1 MIKTTPQDIAKYF
14 QESIAFDFKRE
25 SISSYHQIESDSDSF
40 YTLVDREAF
49 SALLND
55 SLGYDNQLKDIFL
68 DIFDSELGIHCFAN
82 KAAQNSPRAR
92 VTFFL
97 NKYQYHR
104 NDIAKVY
111 LAFNTWLEFFGC
123 GSIKPEWS
131 KCPFCGGALKAD
143 GSACSSRTCKKT
155 AAEFITVASELA
167 TLLANEQAGVA
178 TPTPV
183 YWSSI
188 KEGSE
193 FYTEY
198 KLQIENFKNT
208 RTHAQQLKEETKK
221 TAVIDSAIKEL
232 NSIGAQLV
240 LEVDKEIP
248 DFEGILKK
256 IAANPAIIEANKY
269 NDTAFSKKLTELKDK
284 VSKKRAEYESSLN
297 EKQKIQNVSKNVSEF
312 LSSITL
318 MEREMSAESLNF
330 ASLKTLFEKIDS
342 LHNKL
347 VTAKKS
353 GYSLG
358 NASVEGAI
366 KKYETDLRGA
376 VVAFVNK
383 REHEELIKSIQAQ
396 LITQVNLVLN
406 KFNGVRPS
414 DDKSGKI
421 AEIFNEKIETN
432 KHFDVYRSER
442 RTQYVEIT
450 NPIRVEL
457 SKLIQAENDAKIA
470 IFSKHCDEIIAD
482 VYASEA
488 SQMRS
493 STLTERAR
501 ELEVNEYYAS
511 IRGNG
516 DVKRMLDTVREKIA
530 LLSNDESIYAEQ
542 LARERRAKARKK
554 RRRKATF
561 ISLTILILLTV
572 SALFVG
578 ELGGYLPITMV
589 LSDTYEN
596 LNGTLSYD
604 EITLNGTFEDE
615 RNLVIPATTR
625 LKWTFKE
632 GKVTKIADNAFSKM
646 NAIES
651 VTLPSTVSVIGK
663 NAFASCPN
671 LKRVVL
677 LAAAPPTLYESAFT
691 NSDVTFYVPLENY
704 DAYVMDS
711 KWSRLSERIF
721 PYTGVDAK
729 SGTVILHLNDG
740 STETISQTYPLH
752 STLTSLPTPE
762 RYGHVFMGWYYL
774 ENGMKVDFDVENTVF
789 DESLKLYAAWEIGDY
804 TVSFDY
810 QGGTAS
816 EDKKVV
822 TYNEKYGE
830 LPVTERE
837 GYTFAGWFVNG
848 VLLTKDSIVDVSE
861 DITAVAKWNANIYT
875 TSFNYNG
882 GSVSTESKT
891 VTYDGTY
898 GELPVS
904 ERVGYV
910 FLGWYLGDDKVE
922 STTLMVSAE
931 DHTLVARWRPIQ
943 YKISYSLDGGELDG
957 SEVYYNYDEEIT
969 VATPKKDGYA
979 FVYWLLDGSAY
990 FAGEKVINLTA
1001 KDGAVLVFRAVWTA
1015 NVNTVVYDA
1024 HGGTGSMENTKI
1036 ATDASDHLSPC
1047 GFTRDGYTF
1056 KGWSTMPGGEVEY
1069 LDKAVYTMSYK
1080 ETNVLYAVWAPLAQK
1095 VVLHYE
1101 LDGEILAT
1109 EEIHGLTGETVVLGC
1124 KFERSGY
1131 GLSGWSTTAGGDYVY
1146 SKRAYFEL
1154 PAYTVVLYAL
1164 WEPNNNNLV
1173 FDRAGGTGSMESLQ
1187 LPTATTVTL
1196 PKSTF
1201 TKYGYTFKG
1210 WSTTRGGE
1218 VEYADGA
1225 EYTMGTDSGYT
1236 LYAVWEIEKYVI
1248 HYDLSGG
1255 TNNATNPSSYD
1266 VTSGQIV
1273 LGDPTREGYTFLGWY
1288 ADEAFS
1294 IPSSTIEAGSTGQTV
1309 FYAKWSANSNVIHFN
1324 ANGAEGTMNSITV
1337 ATDHTVTLPLNQFVK
1352 NGYTFIGWKK
1362 SADENEGA
1370 TYSNGASYLMGTESE
1385 YTLYAVWALN
1395 VYSINYE
1402 LGGGVQNSSNP
1413 ESYTVESNTITF
1425 LDPTRVGYTFLG
1437 WYSDISFTSP
1447 ITEILA
1453 GSTGT
1458 FTLYAK
1464 WQANQN
1470 ILYLDPNGA
1479 DENAQFV
1486 FVNTDEV
1493 ITLPDNPFV
1502 REGYTFIGWK
1512 LSTNPSEGASYSNNG
1527 IYQMGTNPTYTLY
1540 AVWSLDTYTIS
1551 YETGSGTNSS
1561 LNPSFYTVESGDIAL
1576 ADPTKAGY
1584 TFIGWYL
1591 DASFT
1596 KPVSAIANG
1605 STGNRTLYA
1614 KWQADINAIYFDAN
1628 GGVGA
1633 MVPATATTGSTVTLP
1648 ANTFYRDGYQF
1659 AGWSLAPGASSV
1671 YADQAAYSVGTQASV
1686 TLYAVWTQT
1695 KFTVQY
1701 NLDGGINSTAN
1712 PYGYNSEAATVILSE
1727 PTKTGNT
1734 FLGWYTDA
1742 EFVNEITEITKG
1754 STGDLVLYAKW
1765 AKNVYVV
1772 TFDYSGGTGSID
1784 SMNVTYSEAYGSL
1797 PEATRKGYTFLGWYL
1812 GETHVRDDST
1822 VILASNHTLVAKWSR
1837 NKWTV
1842 SFSADGGTGNISSKE
1857 ILYGDPYG
1865 TLPTLTKTGY
1875 TFGGWYYN
1883 GNQVTA
1889 DTLMQV
1895 DGNHILTPKWTAISY
1910 TVYFDYNGGSG
1921 STTSKTVT
1929 YGQQYGTLPTAT
1941 NVGYSYKWYYGSTVI
1956 TSSTVVTET
1965 VSHTLVAKWTPNNYI
1980 LYINENNVNVTVIRT
1995 DTNTEVS
2002 SGSSVPYNT
2011 PLKISFTT
2019 NSGYHDGWCDYSG
2032 QTITMPADNL
2042 TINSGATQDDNS
2054 CLAQGTQ
2061 ILLPGGKTI
2070 GIEYLRVGDAIMTYD
2085 HASGE
2090 LACSTV
2096 AFTFYV
2102 YKHVPILTLSFAN
2115 GTEIKVVNVGHGFF
2129 DVTLDEYVLICTDSV
2144 EGYVGHSFAFV
2155 DGDMSVSAT
2164 ELVGYSITYDKVG
2177 TYDIAS
2183 ANNLNHIANGMIA
2196 CSDTLVGVS
2205 NTFDFDGMVYD
2216 EEKMLFDIEEY
2227 GVYSY
2232 EEWSKYVTYEEF
2244 TDFNGQYFK
2253 IAIAKGLLTEEE
2265 LYCLIDDIRTLW
2277 R

>member
-1 MIKTTPQDIAKYF
+1 MIKNTPQDIAKYF
-14 QESIAFDFKRE
+14 RESITFDFKRE

-55 SLGYDNQLKDIFL
+55 SLGYDNQLKDVFL

-123 GSIKPEWS
+123 GTIKPEWS
-131 KCPFCGGALKAD
+131 KCPFCGSALKPD

-155 AAEFITVASELA
+155 AAEFVSVASELA
-167 TLLANEQAGVA
+167 NLLSNEQAGIA
-178 TPTPV
+178 TPTPA

-208 RTHAQQLKEETKK
+208 RNNAQLLKEETKK
-221 TAVIDSAIKEL
+221 TAIIDVAVKEL
-232 NSIGAQLV
+232 NSIAAQLV
-240 LEVDKEIP
+240 IEVDKEIP
-248 DFEGILKK
+248 DFDGILKK
-256 IAANPAIIEANKY
+256 IAANPAVVEANKY
-269 NDTAFSKKLTELKDK
+269 SDKTFSKKVSDLKDK
-284 VSKKRAEYESSLN
+284 VANKRAEYESSLN
-297 EKQKIQNVSKNVSEF
+297 EKQKIENVSKNVNDF
-312 LSSITL
+312 LSSVTL
-318 MEREMSAESLNF
+318 MEREMSSESLNF
-330 ASLKTLFEKIDS
+330 TALKALFEKIDT
-342 LHNKL
+342 LYNKL
-347 VTAKKS
+347 ITAKKS
-353 GYSLG
+353 GYKLG
-358 NASVEGAI
+358 NASIEEAI
-366 KKYETDLRGA
+366 KKYETDLRGE

-421 AEIFNEKIETN
+421 AEFFNEKIETN
-432 KHFDVYRSER
+432 KYFDAYRLER

-450 NPIRVEL
+450 NPVRVEL

-470 IFSKHCDEIIAD
+470 TFSKHCEEIIND
-482 VYASEA
+482 VYTSEA

-493 STLTERAR
+493 STFISRVD
-501 ELEVNEYYAS
+501 ELEVDEYYAS

-516 DVKRMLDTVREKIA
+516 DVKRMLDTVREKIS
-530 LLSNDESIYAEQ
+530 LLSNDESIYAEG

-554 RRRKATF
+554 RKRKATF

-572 SALFVG
+572 SALFIG
-578 ELGGYLPITMV
+578 ELGGYLPIAMA
-589 LSDTYEN
+589 LPGASPN
-596 LNGTLSYD
+596 LDGTLSYD
-604 EITLNGTFEDE
+604 RIILNGTFEEEKD
-615 RNLVIPATTR
+615 LVIPSSTR
-625 LKWTFKE
+625 LKWSFKE
-632 GKVTKIADNAFSKM
+632 GNITRIADNAFSKSSVLS
-646 NAIES
+646 S
-651 VTLPSTVSVIGK
+651 VTIPSTVSIIGK

-677 LAAAPPTLYESAFT
+677 LASAPPTLYESAFA
-691 NSDVTFYVPLENY
+691 NSDVTFYVPESNY
-704 DAYVMDS
+704 DAYLMDS
-711 KWSRLSERIF
+711 EWSRHSERIF
-721 PYTGVDAK
+721 PIGVDK
-729 SGTVILHLNDG
+729 NTGSVILHFNDG
-740 STETISQTYPLH
+740 TGATLTENYPLH

-774 ENGMKVDFDVENTVF
+774 ENEKKVDFDVENTVF

-810 QGGTAS
+810 QGGTVS
-816 EDKKVV
+816 DSKKVV
-822 TYNEKYGE
+822 KYSDKYGK
-830 LPVTERE
+830 LPTTERE
-837 GYTFAGWFVNG
+837 GYTFDGWFING
-848 VLLTKDSIVDVSE
+848 VLLTKDSIVDISTDV
-861 DITAVAKWNANIYT
+861 TAVAKWTANNYAVA
-875 TSFNYNG
+875 FNYNG
-882 GSVSTESKT
+882 GSVSTENKK
-891 VTYDGTY
+891 VTYDVSY
-898 GELPVS
+898 GELPVT
-904 ERVGYV
+904 ERLGYV
-910 FLGWYLGDDKVE
+910 FLGWYLGDNKIE
-922 STTLMVSAE
+922 STSAVSTSE
-931 DHTLVARWRPIQ
+931 DHTLVARWRPIR
-943 YKISYSLDGGELDG
+943 YKISYSLDGGQLDG
-957 SEVYYNYDEEIT
+957 SEVYYDYDETFTI
-969 VATPKKDGYA
+969 ATPKKDGYT
-979 FVYWLLDGSAY
+979 FEHWMLDNSVYVA
-990 FAGEKVINLTA
+990 AETVTNLTA
-1001 KDGAVLVFRAVWTA
+1001 KDGAVLIFRAVWTA

-1024 HGGTGSMENTKI
+1024 HGGTGYMQNTKI
-1036 ATDASDHLSPC
+1036 ATDASDHLLPC

-1095 VVLHYE
+1095 VVLHYV

-1164 WEPNNNNLV
+1164 WEPNNNSLV

-1225 EYTMGTDSGYT
+1225 EYTMGTDYGYT
-1236 LYAVWEIEKYVI
+1236 LYAVWEIETYVI
-1248 HYDLSGG
+1248 DYYLGGG
-1255 TNNATNPSSYD
+1255 TNDSTNPKSYN
-1266 VTSGQIV
+1266 VTSQDIV
-1273 LGDPTREGYTFLGWY
+1273 LTNPTRKGYTFGGWY
-1288 ADEAFS
+1288 ADEALT
-1294 IPSSTIEAGSTGQTV
+1294 IPSAIVEAGSVGEKV
-1309 FYAKWSANSNVIHFN
+1309 FYAKWSANSNVLHFN
-1324 ANGAEGTMNSITV
+1324 ANGAEGSMNSITV
-1337 ATDHTVTLPLNQFVK
+1337 LTDQAIELPSNQFIK
-1352 NGYTFIGWKK
+1352 LGYTFIGWKK
-1362 SADENEGA
+1362 SDDPNEGA
-1370 TYSNGASYLMGTESE
+1370 TYSNGANYVMGAESE

-1395 VYSINYE
+1395 VYSVNYE
-1402 LGGGVQNSSNP
+1402 LGGGIQNSQNP
-1413 ESYTVESNTITF
+1413 ESYTVESNTVTL
-1425 LDPTRVGYTFLG
+1425 LDPTRVGYTFSG
-1437 WYSDISFTSP
+1437 WYSDVSFTSP
-1447 ITEILA
+1447 ITEISA
-1453 GSTGT
+1453 GSTGNL
-1458 FTLYAK
+1458 TLYAK
-1464 WQANQN
+1464 WEANQN
-1470 ILYLDPNGA
+1470 TLYFDPNGA
-1479 DENAQFV
+1479 GGEIYSITV
-1486 FVNTDEV
+1486 PTDAL
-1493 ITLPDNPFV
+1493 INLPDNPFV
-1502 REGYTFIGWK
+1502 REGYTFLGWK
-1512 LSTNPSEGASYSNNG
+1512 NSNSINEGAAYYNNG
-1527 IYQMGTNPTYTLY
+1527 AYQMGTNASYTLY
-1540 AVWSLDTYTIS
+1540 AVWALDTYSIS
-1551 YETGSGTNSS
+1551 YETGGGTNSD
-1561 LNPSFYTVESGDIAL
+1561 LNPSFYSVESGVIVL
-1576 ADPTKAGY
+1576 SNPTKAGY

-1591 DASFT
+1591 DSAFT
-1596 KPVSAIANG
+1596 RPIVTIESG
-1605 STGNRTLYA
+1605 SVGNRTLYA
-1614 KWQADINAIYFDAN
+1614 KWQANINAIYFDAN
-1628 GGVGA
+1628 GGVGT
-1633 MVPATATTGSTVTLP
+1633 MIPETATTGSTITLP
-1648 ANTFYRDGYQF
+1648 ANAFYRDGYQF

-1671 YADQAAYSVGTQASV
+1671 YADQAAYSMGAQVSV

-1712 PYGYNSEAATVILSE
+1712 PYGYNSEAATVILSN

-1734 FLGWYTDA
+1734 FAGWYTDA
-1742 EFVNEITEITKG
+1742 AFQNQITEITNG

-1765 AKNVYVV
+1765 IKNVYTV
-1772 TFDYSGGTGSID
+1772 TFDYNGGTGSVSTND
-1784 SMNVTYSEAYGSL
+1784 VTYSEAYGTL

-1812 GETHVRDDST
+1812 GETHVSDDST

-1865 TLPTLTKTGY
+1865 TLPTLTKTGH
-1875 TFGGWYYN
+1875 TFDGWYYN
-1883 GNQVTA
+1883 GTRVTA
-1889 DTLMQV
+1889 ETLMLV
-1895 DGNHILTPKWTAISY
+1895 DANHILMPVWTPVSY
-1910 TVYFDYNGGSG
+1910 TVYFNYNGGNGGVS
-1921 STTSKTVT
+1921 SMTVT
-1929 YGQQYGTLPTAT
+1929 YGKPYGTLPTASNT
-1941 NVGYSYKWYYGSTVI
+1941 GYSYKWYYGSTVI
-1956 TSSTVVTET
+1956 TSTTTVTEVT
-1965 VSHTLVAKWTPNNYI
+1965 SHTLVAKWTPNEYI
-1980 LYINENNVNVTVIRT
+1980 IYIKENNVDVKVIRT
-1995 DTNTEVS
+1995 DTNTEVT

-2011 PLKISFTT
+2011 PLKISCTT
-2019 NSGYHDGWCDYSG
+2019 NSGYHDGWCDYAG
-2032 QTITMPADNL
+2032 ETITMPAGDL

-2070 GIEYLRVGDAIMTYD
+2070 GIEHLRVGDAIMTYD
-2085 HASGE
+2085 HATGE
-2090 LACSTV
+2090 LVESTV

-2102 YKHVPILTLSFAN
+2102 YKRVPILTLSFAN
-2115 GTEIKVVNVGHGFF
+2115 GTEIKLVNVGHGFY
-2129 DVTLDEYVLICTDSV
+2129 DVTLDEYVLLSTDSV
-2144 EGYVGHSFAFV
+2144 EEYVGHSFAFV
-2155 DGDMSVSAT
+2155 DGEMNVSAT
-2164 ELVGYSITYDKVG
+2164 ELVGYSITYDMVG
-2177 TYDIAS
+2177 TYDVAS
-2183 ANNLNHIANGMIA
+2183 ANNLNHIANGLIA
-2196 CSDTLVGVS
+2196 CSDTLVGIS

-2216 EEKMLFDIEEY
+2216 EEKMLLDIEEY

-2232 EEWSKYVTYEEF
+2232 DEWSAYVTYEEF

-2253 IAIAKGLLTEEE
+2253 IAIAKGLLTYEE
-2265 LYCLIDDIRTLW
+2265 LYGLIYDIRSLW
-2277 R
+2277 Q